1 MLRII
6 TRLQLYLLGHYF
18 MTLPLVRMECRLG
31 KKGNGIGRPA
41 RSRATNMDFII
52 RKFAPNFHHLML
64 LDKQQQ
70 QNSWM
75 ISGGGRAAGRP
86 SEISLSA
93 VITAKLFPNFA
104 DSLIRASTTLQ
115 SSSRSLKCR

>member
-31 KKGNGIGRPA
+31 KKEMELADQLA

-52 RKFAPNFHHLML
+52 RKFGPNFHHLML
-64 LDKQQQ
+64 LDA

-75 ISGGGRAAGRP
+75 ISGAGSGGRA
-86 SEISLSA
+86 SEISLCCYHRKTFSE
-93 VITAKLFPNFA
+93 FC
-104 DSLIRASTTLQ
+104 Q
-115 SSSRSLKCR
+115 